1 MALKARKRILLSYD
15 SKVCEKPWRVFK
27 QKTELA
33 AFVFWEQHLD
43 VQWRMDVKASTIEK
57 QKEMKSCWRILGRT
71 QCFPR

>member
-33 AFVFWEQHLD
+33 AFVFWEHFGCA
-43 VQWRMDVKASTIEK
+43 MENGCKGIYN
-57 QKEMKSCWRILGRT
+57 
-71 QCFPR
+71 